1 MDHGIEEPLA
11 PTLGAL
17 AVTRILFDVGN
28 HTGIENALPVV
39 RRIKAAIEI
48 EIGPSEVQPDLFGH
62 FFQRVQA
69 LRQQHHV
76 GLIDRSHGDG
86 RYDVALVVGD
96 GDDFLAFLV
105 LVPRV
110 LDAIAPFLATVLVP
124 SPWSIRVSR

>member
-1 MDHGIEEPLA
+1 MDGSVEEA
-11 PTLGAL
+11 FTAALGAL
-17 AVTRILFDVGN
+17 AVAGVFFDVGDQA
-28 HTGIENALPVV
+28 GIENTLTIGEG
-39 RRIKAAIEI
+39 IKTAIQV
-48 EIGPSEVQPDLFGH
+48 EVGTSHVQAYLFGH
-62 FFQRVQA
+62 LLQGMQA
-69 LRQQHHV
+69 LWQQHHV